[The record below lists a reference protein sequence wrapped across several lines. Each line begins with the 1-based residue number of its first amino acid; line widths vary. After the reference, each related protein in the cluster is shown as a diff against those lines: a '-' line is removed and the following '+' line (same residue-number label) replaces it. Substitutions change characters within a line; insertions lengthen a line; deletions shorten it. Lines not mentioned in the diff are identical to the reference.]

1 MTSISITSAQGDAT
15 GTVERIRIGSD
26 GGAQEM
32 WVRMGDMLRRVPVT
46 AVQVCGSQCVRTLA
60 YADFMAAPK
69 V

>member
-1 MTSISITSAQGDAT
+1 MTSISITSDEGSAT
-15 GTVERIRIGSD
+15 GTVERVRFGSD

-32 WVRMGDMLRRVPVT
+32 WVRLGDALKRVPVT

-60 YADFMAAPK
+60 YADFAAAPK